1 MTKRKTILQLDFME
15 AKNFFLEEKSY
26 CNFDLPQY
34 IKFESLLKAI
44 DTKIKEKS
52 GFNFE
57 SIGGRKAK
65 NFDNINYKLFNNK
78 NGKYDWRPFEL
89 INPFIYVYL
98 VCEITKQENWEFIQD
113 TFKKL
118 NKNSCVQCHSIPIQ
132 SQSKKS
138 NKAEQVLEWW
148 EKIEQESIKY
158 SLEFDYLFDTDITN
172 FYPSIYTH
180 SIVWALHTKKKA
192 KENKGRNSDLLGDKI
207 DEYIRAMCYGQTNG
221 IPQGSNLMDFIAEIV
236 LVYIDN
242 ELSKTLQEKI
252 KAKELNKKDFKI
264 IRYRD
269 DYKIFVNNP
278 QNADFILKNLSEI
291 LAETGL
297 KLNPNKTK
305 ASQNIIQSSIKK
317 DKIEWLF
324 IESNLKEQT
333 TLQKQLI
340 IFHKFALE
348 HQNSG
353 TLNRILQ
360 ILLKKLNQSKEKS
373 KKEHFKKLFS
383 TNLSKENVQVVISI
397 LVDIA
402 SLNPKIYPVTMSILG
417 FLLDKIQSKVF
428 IDKAIYKLMKN
439 NNNSYMQIWLQRAI
453 IKLNIPHTFSEQI
466 CKEVDRI
473 NSLPKNKKYEVNLW
487 NMDWLDNKKLK
498 KLLKTYPIIDKQKID
513 KSPKYTESN
522 EVNIF
527 EYQ

>member
-1 MTKRKTILQLDFME
+1 M
-15 AKNFFLEEKSY
+15 
-26 CNFDLPQY
+26 
-34 IKFESLLKAI
+34 
-44 DTKIKEKS
+44 
-52 GFNFE
+52 
-57 SIGGRKAK
+57 
-65 NFDNINYKLFNNK
+65 
-78 NGKYDWRPFEL
+78 
-89 INPFIYVYL
+89 
-98 VCEITKQENWEFIQD
+98 
-113 TFKKL
+113 
-118 NKNSCVQCHSIPIQ
+118 
-132 SQSKKS
+132 
-138 NKAEQVLEWW
+138 
-148 EKIEQESIKY
+148 
-158 SLEFDYLFDTDITN
+158 
-172 FYPSIYTH
+172 
-180 SIVWALHTKKKA
+180 HTKKKA

-353 TLNRILQ
+353 TLNR
-360 ILLKKLNQSKEKS
+360 NFTNT
-373 KKEHFKKLFS
+373 FKKF
-383 TNLSKENVQVVISI
+383 KSI
-397 LVDIA
+397 QR
-402 SLNPKIYPVTMSILG
+402 
-417 FLLDKIQSKVF
+417 KIQK
-428 IDKAIYKLMKN
+428 
-439 NNNSYMQIWLQRAI
+439 RA
-453 IKLNIPHTFSEQI
+453 F
-466 CKEVDRI
+466 
-473 NSLPKNKKYEVNLW
+473 
-487 NMDWLDNKKLK
+487 
-498 KLLKTYPIIDKQKID
+498 
-513 KSPKYTESN
+513 
-522 EVNIF
+522 
-527 EYQ
+527 